1 MRFHYLIYNDLP
13 DDVCNIAIYTVDTT
27 FYCKCDWA
35 SDLWKQVYFVSE
47 LESDLWGFVDW
58 VREWLADLNAKKNQ
72 FALFDHLNNCNVVDM
87 KTVGFILS
95 EKWSSKMLGLSL
107 SSTLDW
113 GSYFFLFVKLP
124 LRKLEPYFSLSS
136 FFLLSVPSISKN
148 L

>member
-27 FYCKCDWA
+27 FYCECDWA

-47 LESDLWGFVDW
+47 PESVLWGFVDW
-58 VREWLADLNAKKNQ
+58 VREWLADLNARKDQ

-87 KTVGFILS
+87 KTIGFILS

-107 SSTLDW
+107 SSTFDW
-113 GSYFFLFVKLP
+113 DSYFFFIPKTASKKVRALFCTIK
-124 LRKLEPYFSLSS
+124 FLS
-136 FFLLSVPSISKN
+136 FEYALYL
-148 L
+148 